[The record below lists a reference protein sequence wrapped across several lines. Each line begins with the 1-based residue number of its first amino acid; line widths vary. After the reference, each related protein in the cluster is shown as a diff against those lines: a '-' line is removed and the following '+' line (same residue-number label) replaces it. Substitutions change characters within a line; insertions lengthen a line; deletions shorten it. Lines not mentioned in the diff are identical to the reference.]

1 MRLRVGFWTSGR
13 SERERLDGL
22 SVLSLSEWTLS
33 GAIECKGSLVRVQW
47 MVESRTPA
55 RASGMTIRIRS
66 GSQSASQ
73 SQTAWQSHMK
83 AREKATFIG

>member
-1 MRLRVGFWTSGR
+1 M
-13 SERERLDGL
+13 
-22 SVLSLSEWTLS
+22 
-33 GAIECKGSLVRVQW
+33 RVQW